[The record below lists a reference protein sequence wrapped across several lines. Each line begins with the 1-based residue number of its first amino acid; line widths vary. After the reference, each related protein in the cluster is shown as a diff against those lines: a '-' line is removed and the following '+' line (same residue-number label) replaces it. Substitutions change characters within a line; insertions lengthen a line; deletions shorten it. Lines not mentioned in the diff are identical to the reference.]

1 MYLLRRIWSP
11 EPNIVI
17 VCDGIKKTTG
27 EVEKMLEGHYR
38 LCRLKTWLLRG
49 CIVDNDRVTKFR
61 EVVTHR
67 GVESDFA
74 LFD

>member
-1 MYLLRRIWSP
+1 M
-11 EPNIVI
+11 VI
-17 VCDGIKKTTG
+17 VCEGITKTTR

-38 LCRLKTWLLRG
+38 LCRLKTWFLRR
-49 CIVDNDRVTKFR
+49 CIVDNNRVTKFR
-61 EVVTHR
+61 EVVTHG